1 MIQIVVHHLVQ
12 RENGLMVDKNM
23 LLKKDNHNIIYSD
36 NFIVYIP
43 YKAIKQKVISL
54 EFNQNFLDIC
64 HFFNTFFIDR
74 TKNIDSKIYI
84 LDSIPKNYNSSY
96 SFDEVCDISAKEIVS
111 KALFFETEINLLWSG
126 GIDSTTALIA
136 IYKELKSINKTE
148 YLKIILS
155 KESIEEFENFFTNFI
170 KKNIVYKIFTPP
182 IFTALNKNNLTITGE
197 LGDQIFGGN
206 MVYDYMSRAD
216 IFDNWREPFSDIVYR
231 KFKYLN
237 KVDSC
242 IDFTQSFMK
251 RAPFEL
257 KSLYDVLWWFSFASK
272 WQVVQF
278 TLISQT
284 YQEGVLQFRLGDNI
298 IHFFNH
304 IEFQKWAIRNRINQT
319 KYDIYNYK
327 FQAKE
332 YIYDFFPDKNYLLK
346 KQKEKSLKKVISGT
360 AFSFL

>member
-1 MIQIVVHHLVQ
+1 MEVV
-12 RENGLMVDKNM
+12 EDMVGNKTIS
-23 LLKKDNHNIIYSD
+23 LKKDNHNIVYRD
-36 NFIVYIP
+36 NSIVYIP
-43 YKAIKQKVISL
+43 YKAMKKRIIPL
-54 EFNQNFLDIC
+54 EFDQNFLDIC
-64 HFFNTFFIDR
+64 HFFNNFLIDR
-74 TKNIDSKIYI
+74 TQDIDSKICI
-84 LDSIPKNYNSSY
+84 LDSIPKNYNSNY
-96 SFDEVCDISAKEIVS
+96 SFAQICDISAKEIVS
-111 KALFFETEINLLWSG
+111 KALLKKREINLLWSG
-126 GIDSTTALIA
+126 GIDSTAALVA
-136 IYKELKSINKTE
+136 IYKELKDINKTE

-155 KESIEEFENFFTNFI
+155 KESIDEFENFFTNFI
-170 KKNIVYKIFTPP
+170 KKNISYKVFTPP

-206 MVYDYMSRAD
+206 MVYDYMHRSD
-216 IFDNWREPFSDIVYR
+216 IFDNWREPFSDILY
-231 KFKYLN
+231 KNFKCLK

-242 IDFTQSFMK
+242 INFTKSFMK

-278 TLISQT
+278 SLISQT

-304 IEFQKWAIRNRINQT
+304 VEFQKWAIRNRINQT

-346 KQKEKSLKKVISGT
+346 KQKEKSLNKVISATTFG
-360 AFSFL
+360 FL